1 MIIKFE
7 ARELDH
13 LVAIVKTL
21 EGMAVGYTIERVAP
35 KYPDSARKGITVDR
49 EYRLTKWYVS
59 AVIKDEEAHV
69 HVEE

>member
-7 ARELDH
+7 ARELDR

-35 KYPDSARKGITVDR
+35 RYPDS
-49 EYRLTKWYVS
+49 
-59 AVIKDEEAHV
+59 EE
-69 HVEE
+69 EID